1 MKRRLII
8 TFDDDD
14 LNAPTALAMTAQ
26 IIARG
31 YVSAAAGIPHYCWAT
46 FWQLPKYEMLAC
58 TKIKSSSASADSIE
72 FIKQQ
77 THQEETHQKETHQ
90 EEKEA

>member
-58 TKIKSSSASADSIE
+58 TKIKKGSASADSIE

-77 THQEETHQKETHQ
+77 THQEETHQ